1 MCVHHISDKT
11 RQFVEYAPS
20 SGAIYSSKQID
31 FLSFG
36 GPTAP
41 SILAMG
47 WRSLTGATMLTL
59 LDTRTGQELLNEERP
74 AVRSI
79 AWNPVTV
86 RMEALS
92 SATSGQY
99 KDSNVDASSARI
111 LLVVSFEDNK
121 CVVYDATDAIH
132 PPPPPPESEAS
143 RSSSP
148 AGAKST
154 PKGTAGSVEPQTQD
168 GEATEEGE
176 EGEEEAEADA
186 KSPEKA
192 EAKFESLLKTVYE
205 LQFNVPAT
213 LSISSNGRVLAG
225 AVTMARSR
233 STTSNRTK
241 TFAGSEAEV
250 RKTLTLDS
258 NNTQASR
265 KCFVSFAPRTPESSS
280 RGRFFSPKSS
290 PSHRRG
296 RATSL
301 FARCA
306 ASRSACAK

>member
-1 MCVHHISDKT
+1 MRLVNATSGDPIVELNHRNRGPNNGEGVRIVSTAISSKGDLLATTDNESAVCVHRISDKT

-59 LDTRTGQELLNEERP
+59 LDTRTGKELVNEERP

-92 SATSGQY
+92 QATGGSY
-99 KDSNVDASSARI
+99 NKDSKVDASSARI

-143 RSSSP
+143 RASSP

-154 PKGTAGSVEPQTQD
+154 PKGTAGSVEPQAQD

-176 EGEEEAEADA
+176 ADEEEEAD
-186 KSPEKA
+186 
-192 EAKFESLLKTVYE
+192 
-205 LQFNVPAT
+205 
-213 LSISSNGRVLAG
+213 
-225 AVTMARSR
+225 
-233 STTSNRTK
+233 
-241 TFAGSEAEV
+241 
-250 RKTLTLDS
+250 
-258 NNTQASR
+258 
-265 KCFVSFAPRTPESSS
+265 
-280 RGRFFSPKSS
+280 
-290 PSHRRG
+290 
-296 RATSL
+296 
-301 FARCA
+301 
-306 ASRSACAK
+306 